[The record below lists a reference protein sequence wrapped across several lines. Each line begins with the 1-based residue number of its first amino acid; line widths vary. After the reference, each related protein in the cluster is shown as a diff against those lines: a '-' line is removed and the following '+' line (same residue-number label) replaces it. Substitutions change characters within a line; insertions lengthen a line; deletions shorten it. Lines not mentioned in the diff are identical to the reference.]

1 MRIVCRSVANMLLMY
16 KPKLH
21 KQISF
26 KRIPLVK
33 IASEWR
39 IRMEQQTERLYK
51 LGKLSKLKVSEND
64 KKLSEDLEKII
75 SYIDVI
81 RAVDTTGIEPLS
93 HMQFIE
99 TTNGEKR
106 STESATSQNNPM
118 EGNVFREDEL
128 ALENAQRNRE
138 GEPVLEKVP
147 MNTKN
152 EHVVDKVCF
161 NRNELLKNAPKTE
174 QGYLVVPKTVT
185 E

>member
-1 MRIVCRSVANMLLMY
+1 MNSN
-16 KPKLH
+16 
-21 KQISF
+21 
-26 KRIPLVK
+26 K
-33 IASEWR
+33 IRNEDC
-39 IRMEQQTERLYK
+39 MKQQTELLHH

-81 RAVDTTGIEPLS
+81 RAVDTTGVEPLS

-99 TTNGEKR
+99 TTNGEKM

-118 EGNVFREDEL
+118 EWNVFREDEL
-128 ALENAQRNRE
+128 ALENAHRNRE
-138 GEPVLEKVP
+138 DEFVLDT
-147 MNTKN
+147 M
-152 EHVVDKVCF
+152 CF
-161 NRNELLKNAPKTE
+161 SRNELLKNAPKTE